1 MRLEVK
7 RVSGRAEAAIR
18 GGFTMTRSPG
28 HGFFITVAGLVCL
41 LILASCVTK
50 EVSRP
55 SPRPAKVALVLGSG
69 AARGFAHIG
78 VLKVLESNR
87 VPLHVIVGSSAGS
100 FIGSLYAYGYNA
112 FQLQKMSFSLEK
124 GDLIDLTV
132 PDNGFIKG
140 EKLEEYVNRMLDNT
154 PLERLRIPF
163 HAVATDIQKGEEVA
177 FGRGNTGTAVR
188 ASCAIPG
195 VFRPVKI
202 DGRIYV
208 DGGVVSPVPVEAAR
222 RLGADVVIA
231 VDISSGISKRAPE
244 STIETILQSV
254 DIMHSRISGAQL
266 AKADVVIRP
275 AVADIAAS
283 DFGRRHD
290 AVLEGEKAA
299 NAELPRIMALME
311 RLRQEG
317 RIGQ

>member
-1 MRLEVK
+1 
-7 RVSGRAEAAIR
+7 
-18 GGFTMTRSPG
+18 
-28 HGFFITVAGLVCL
+28 
-41 LILASCVTK
+41 
-50 EVSRP
+50 
-55 SPRPAKVALVLGSG
+55 
-69 AARGFAHIG
+69 
-78 VLKVLESNR
+78 
-87 VPLHVIVGSSAGS
+87 
-100 FIGSLYAYGYNA
+100 
-112 FQLQKMSFSLEK
+112 
-124 GDLIDLTV
+124 
-132 PDNGFIKG
+132 
-140 EKLEEYVNRMLDNT
+140 
-154 PLERLRIPF
+154 
-163 HAVATDIQKGEEVA
+163 
-177 FGRGNTGTAVR
+177 
-188 ASCAIPG
+188 
-195 VFRPVKI
+195 
-202 DGRIYV
+202 
-208 DGGVVSPVPVEAAR
+208 VPVEAAR